1 MMVGFLTELLVL
13 LCIPFGKLIIL
24 DDQSVLYIK
33 QIIAIFESNPWDQSF
48 DHVILAPVSM
58 PTIPLLFLMSLV
70 LRYQLAIA
78 CPIHGR
84 KLKCSSWTVSNKI
97 SNSQQPRLIYCTD
110 NNIVLVQQVLV
121 CEVSGHSY
129 LPTSRTIFSDPSI
142 PKECYFPYQLY
153 HRCIF
158 SHNLIEHIFWCFVS
172 ANSWRTCIKAL
183 HEFCKGISR
192 YGRILFFIK
201 SVICF
206 SYGGH
211 DRINVSGYVY
221 ASKRFLFLKY
231 GETSIINI
239 SKSFF

>member
-1 MMVGFLTELLVL
+1 MMVGFLAELLVL
-13 LCIPFGKLIIL
+13 LCIAFGKLIIL
-24 DDQSVLYIK
+24 DDQCVLYIK
-33 QIIAIFESNPWDQSF
+33 QIIAKFESNPWDQSF

-58 PTIPLLFLMSLV
+58 PMIPLLFLMSPV
-70 LRYQLAIA
+70 LCRQLAIA

-84 KLKCSSWTVSNKI
+84 KLRCSSWTVSNKI
-97 SNSQQPRLIYCTD
+97 SNSRQPRLIYCTD

-121 CEVSGHSY
+121 CAVSGHSY
-129 LPTSRTIFSDPSI
+129 LPTSRTILSDPSI

-183 HEFCKGISR
+183 HGFCKGISR

-211 DRINVSGYVY
+211 DRINVSGLYMRRKDFY
-221 ASKRFLFLKY
+221 FSNM
-231 GETSIINI
+231 ETSIINI
-239 SKSFF
+239 SKSYF